1 MKKSKKNIIV
11 SIILVIL
18 LAFLIY
24 FLRNTILAKDVSAVS
39 IKEYINSYGAI
50 APIIYIILFTLVPL
64 TLFPDSILA
73 IAGGMAFG

>member
-50 APIIYIILFTLVPL
+50 APIIYII
-64 TLFPDSILA
+64 
-73 IAGGMAFG
+73 